1 MLFDMLLNRYTTLV
15 NKTGVKGNKAAEL
28 RWQYTLVFDRKRHEV
43 SNELYTQFKA
53 QPIIES
59 NHVHEYCIITSKH
72 YMAINV
78 LCKLFTGDPL

>member
-43 SNELYTQFKA
+43 SNEL
-53 QPIIES
+53 
-59 NHVHEYCIITSKH
+59 
-72 YMAINV
+72 
-78 LCKLFTGDPL
+78 